1 MNKEMIILE
10 LRNRG
15 YEIKEESIE
24 RNNVVRDGFSIIKE
38 DVNIAPLFKVDE
50 LIEIAEKKGLSLK
63 ALVDEIE
70 QLYEEV
76 KQDESFDLEKF
87 LNTDFILKHIKIG
100 LQQISDEPIEK
111 RDTEYEGIESYL
123 YISDS
128 SKQLKGNISMRLTN
142 PLRAKLNIDDE
153 VLWNTAKANTF
164 KDTHVY
170 GLREALDLEFDCNM
184 WIITNKQGIKG
195 ASAILDKASLN
206 KLALQLNVSRF
217 IMIPSSVHECIV
229 IPADEQMCDDVEYYS
244 NMVNTVNSEVLK
256 SEDKLSDKA
265 YVINTNVLTP
275 ILK

>member
-24 RNNVVRDGFSIIKE
+24 RNNVVFNGFSIIKE
-38 DVNIAPLFKVDE
+38 GVNIAPHFKIDE
-50 LIEIAEKKGLSLK
+50 ILEIAEQKGLSLK

-70 QLYEEV
+70 QVYEEV
-76 KQDESFDLEKF
+76 MQDESFDLDKF

-128 SKQLKGNISMRLTN
+128 SEQLKGNISMRLTSS
-142 PLRAKLNIDDE
+142 LRAKLNIDDE

-164 KDTHVY
+164 KDTHVN
-170 GLREALDLEFDCNM
+170 GLREVLDLDCDCNM

-229 IPADEQMCDDVEYYS
+229 IPADEQMCDNVEYYS
-244 NMVNTVNSEVLK
+244 NIVNIVNSEVLK

-275 ILK
+275 ILE